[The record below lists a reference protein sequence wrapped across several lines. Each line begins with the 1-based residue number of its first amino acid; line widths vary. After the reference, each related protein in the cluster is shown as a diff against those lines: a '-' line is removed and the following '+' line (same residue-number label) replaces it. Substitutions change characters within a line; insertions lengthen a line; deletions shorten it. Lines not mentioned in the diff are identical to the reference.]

1 MNEDTRA
8 AVLTTVQDVLRES
21 LRMGEEPI
29 EPDDQLDLLPG
40 ADSVRL
46 MRVVSQLERHFDIEL
61 DDKEI
66 RDARTVADLAD
77 LVRTAMDGSA

>member
-66 RDARTVADLAD
+66 RDARTVADLAA

>member
-1 MNEDTRA
+1 MTEDTRA
-8 AVLTTVQDVLRES
+8 DVLTTVQDVLRES

-66 RDARTVADLAD
+66 RDARTVADLVA